1 MLAWDVM
8 RTDPAYRERLRA
20 EGLDSVARVL
30 GRVEGRV
37 AAWSRSSETLYVPGE
52 GVLPGLFVKRYYFPR
67 WKSRIRG
74 ALRGTFL
81 GLHRGHAE
89 YLALRD
95 MRWTGVPAIRPLAYG
110 VRLELGFVAACVL
123 ITEEVPGAVNLTTF
137 AQQVAD
143 GRGRLSRAAR
153 GQMIRALAERVA
165 EMHEAGISHG
175 NLYWR
180 NILVRPTPDGSY
192 EYFFLDAQPLDLWER
207 VRTRGEWW
215 VRELAQLLVSALPFT
230 NRADRLR
237 FVKHY
242 LCDRELSPALRRDLR
257 RCEVQ
262 ARAGRRHEQHR
273 IRMNRLFDGWRE
285 ALVREHAADAGQRQ

>member
-37 AAWSRSSETLYVPGE
+37 AAWSRSSETLHVPGHGME
-52 GVLPGLFVKRYYFPR
+52 PGLFIKRYYFPR

-95 MRWTGVPAIRPLAYG
+95 MRWTGVPAVRPLAYG
-110 VRLELGFVAACVL
+110 CRLELGFVAACVL
-123 ITEEVPGAVNLTTF
+123 ITEEVPGAMNLTSF
-137 AQQVAD
+137 AQRVAD
-143 GRGRLSRAAR
+143 GRIRLRPAER
-153 GQMIRALAERVA
+153 RQMIRSLAERIS
-165 EMHEAGISHG
+165 EMHQIGLSHG

-180 NILVRPTPDGSY
+180 NILVRSALDGSY
-192 EYFFLDAQPLDLWER
+192 EYFFLDARPLDLWER
-207 VRTRGEWW
+207 VRSRGEWW
-215 VRELAQLLVSALPFT
+215 IHELAQLLVSAATFT
-230 NRADRLR
+230 SRADRLR

-242 LCDRELSPALRRDLR
+242 LGDRALTPALRRDLR
-257 RCEVQ
+257 RCEVL
-262 ARAGRRHEQHR
+262 ARAWGRHERHR
-273 IRMNRLFDGWRE
+273 IRMNRLFDAWSE
-285 ALVREHAADAGQRQ
+285 ALARENDTAARPTP